1 MKNNN
6 ESIEY
11 APEKLALNM
20 AIVGGGRAC
29 KFFLELL
36 ENNPFPF
43 LDIKIVG
50 VCDINPNAPGLRMAQ
65 EMGIY
70 TTQDFHDIYKIEGL
84 DTVIEVTGSRA
95 ALLELIRHRP
105 VGLGVIEHNIG
116 ALLRSFVMLDQSL
129 KAAQQQ
135 LVHTQM
141 ATDFIMKHTRE
152 PVVVLSPDFT
162 ISEANEA
169 YLKGL
174 GKHKDEV
181 IGAHCY
187 EVTYGLSA
195 PCSTTA
201 LETVCPMEETL
212 RTGQT
217 AHKLHERPMGGNN
230 IKYCDLI
237 TYPVRDSNG
246 KIVQVIEICRDVTD
260 ELSLRIT
267 RRVEEVT
274 ADLGKLIQEDRMIS
288 LGKLVASCVHE
299 INNPIQGLLTFSRL
313 MEEIMDD
320 RELNP
325 DDLGEFRAYLSL
337 MSGELER
344 CGDLVSGLL
353 SFSRETRTQF
363 RHIDLN
369 EILQS
374 VITLTEHK
382 MKLQN
387 IDLDARLSGRPL
399 IVHGDLNQ
407 MQQCFLNLI
416 FNAFEAMPQGGR
428 LSLTSRL
435 ETAKKCVQV
444 KIQDTGCGIPDE
456 NLSRV
461 FDPFFTT
468 KGEGQGTGLGLSIV
482 YGAVKSHKG
491 NIEVK
496 SELGKGS
503 VFILSFPIE

>member
-1 MKNNN
+1 
-6 ESIEY
+6 
-11 APEKLALNM
+11 
-20 AIVGGGRAC
+20 
-29 KFFLELL
+29 
-36 ENNPFPF
+36 
-43 LDIKIVG
+43 
-50 VCDINPNAPGLRMAQ
+50 
-65 EMGIY
+65 
-70 TTQDFHDIYKIEGL
+70 
-84 DTVIEVTGSRA
+84 
-95 ALLELIRHRP
+95 
-105 VGLGVIEHNIG
+105 
-116 ALLRSFVMLDQSL
+116 
-129 KAAQQQ
+129 
-135 LVHTQM
+135 
-141 ATDFIMKHTRE
+141 
-152 PVVVLSPDFT
+152 
-162 ISEANEA
+162 
-169 YLKGL
+169 
-174 GKHKDEV
+174 
-181 IGAHCY
+181 
-187 EVTYGLSA
+187 
-195 PCSTTA
+195 
-201 LETVCPMEETL
+201 
-212 RTGQT
+212 
-217 AHKLHERPMGGNN
+217 
-230 IKYCDLI
+230 
-237 TYPVRDSNG
+237 
-246 KIVQVIEICRDVTD
+246 
-260 ELSLRIT
+260 
-267 RRVEEVT
+267 
-274 ADLGKLIQEDRMIS
+274 
-288 LGKLVASCVHE
+288 
-299 INNPIQGLLTFSRL
+299 
-313 MEEIMDD
+313 
-320 RELNP
+320 
-325 DDLGEFRAYLSL
+325 